1 MGFQNQDTC
10 YGIELESSLQWIF
23 IDNRRLFFMSG
34 TKQQR
39 KKITLTQ
46 KQKTIAIIVAAVVV
60 AAVAIGLAVWGI
72 QSLLSGNGNGES
84 SEDSSIMESSEL
96 SSAEPEDL
104 KMADGVTIAGVDV
117 SGKTEEEALALL
129 KDSEDSIIGSY
140 KVTVTYQ
147 NDSTVITEDDLAFTF
162 DFTKAIDE
170 AAAYSETIS
179 SQGSS
184 TQKKDFP
191 VEPEVSYE
199 NVETKLDE
207 FTKGIEKDPVDATIV
222 SFDSSTGTFSYADGK
237 NGLKVD
243 HDKLYEDVLEIL
255 KTDKVG
261 TVEVPTEVVEF
272 DKTKAEVA
280 AHMQKLGTF
289 STYST
294 NTANG
299 NHNMKL
305 ALAAMNGTILQPGA
319 VFSFNGTTGDTTN
332 GSLGYLP
339 AGAIAN
345 NQSVQAYG
353 GGICQASTTLYGA
366 VIRSDLEIV
375 TRYNHLWPSSYVPI
389 GQDATVD
396 YPGLDFQFRNSTDY
410 PIYIQAGMSGTKLTV
425 TLYGDKD
432 PSYDYIEVTSQKT
445 ETIAMPSPQIKT
457 DSSLS
462 KGDIVCDNKGN
473 AGSRATATKIY
484 YKNGAVVKTESLPS
498 SYYRP
503 VAPVYRVGP
512 GTNTSSIGGSSS
524 GNSGSSSSGNHSSS
538 SSSSSSSGN
547 HSSSSS
553 SSSSGNHSS
562 NSSSSTSSTSA
573 SSTESTEEN
582 NSES

>member
-1 MGFQNQDTC
+1 MPNHQAPNHKPA
-10 YGIELESSLQWIF
+10 S
-23 IDNRRLFFMSG
+23 NRHPAK
-34 TKQQR
+34 T
-39 KKITLTQ
+39 
-46 KQKTIAIIVAAVVV
+46 KQKTVILAVVSVLVAVAAVT
-60 AAVAIGLAVWGI
+60 AAIWLI
-72 QSLLSGNGNGES
+72 QSSGAQPATS
-84 SEDSSIMESSEL
+84 STSSSSSQTTSA
-96 SSAEPEDL
+96 SSQQDKTPRFASGVSVGGIDL
-104 KMADGVTIAGVDV
+104 
-117 SGKTEEEALALL
+117 SGKTEAEAKKLL
-129 KDSEDSIIGSY
+129 ENSVDSLKEPCE
-140 KVTVTYQ
+140 VTVTYKE
-147 NDSTVITEDDLAFTF
+147 DSIVITEKDVTFTF
-162 DFTKAIDE
+162 SFDE
-170 AAAYSETIS
+170 ALKEAMAYSQKAS
-179 SQGSS
+179 SEESGKSTGSA
-184 TQKKDFP
+184 KKDFP
-191 VEPEVSYE
+191 VEPETSYE
-199 NVETKLDE
+199 NVQAKLDE
-207 FTKGIEKDPVDATIV
+207 FTKGIEKDPVDATVV
-222 SFDSSTGTFSYADGK
+222 SFDSSTGDFSYADGK

-243 HDKLYEDVLEIL
+243 HDKLYKDVVAILEGE
-255 KTDKVG
+255 KTG

-305 ALAAMNGTILQPGA
+305 ALNSMNGKVIQPGG
-319 VFSFNGTTGDTTN
+319 VFSFNGTTGNTTN

-345 NQSVQAYG
+345 NQSVLAYG

-375 TRYNHLWPSSYVPI
+375 TRYNHLWPSTYVPI

-432 PSYDYIEVTSQKT
+432 PSYDYIEVSSQKT
-445 ETIAMPSPQIKT
+445 ETIAKPKPQISV
-457 DSSLS
+457 DNSLK
-462 KGDIVCDNKGN
+462 KGQIVCDNKGN

-484 YKNGAVVKTESLPS
+484 YKDGVVVKTESLPS

-512 GTNTSSIGGSSS
+512 GTDTSGIGGSGGGSSS
-524 GNSGSSSSGNHSSS
+524 TPKPTPKPTAKPTPKPTQKPTPKPTAKPTPKPTPEQTPTPNP
-538 SSSSSSSGN
+538 
-547 HSSSSS
+547 
-553 SSSSGNHSS
+553 
-562 NSSSSTSSTSA
+562 TVEP
-573 SSTESTEEN
+573 STEPESPEE
-582 NSES
+582 E